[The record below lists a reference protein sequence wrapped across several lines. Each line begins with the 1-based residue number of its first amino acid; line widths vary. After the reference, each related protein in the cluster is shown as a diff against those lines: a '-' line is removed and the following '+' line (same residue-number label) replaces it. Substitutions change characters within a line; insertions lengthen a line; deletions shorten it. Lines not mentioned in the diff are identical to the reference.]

1 MQKRFIIS
9 RVHLPFLLFLFL
21 SFFYVFCPFSIE
33 EPIISA
39 DAVYDAQIAKNIIW
53 DGKLG
58 WQATLQPPFQAILTA
73 IVYPLTS
80 NVLTSGILVSKFML
94 WLLPISVYLLALRLF
109 GIKTAFFSAVL
120 VFFHPHY
127 SFASAFM
134 EPTLTYTTLLMM
146 ALFFSWE
153 AFSRKSF
160 IYAVVGGLFFSFA
173 YLARSEGFLIL
184 VFMNFALLS
193 ILWRKNK
200 VEKKDFLL
208 KSGILLVV
216 ILTFFLV
223 SAPYLFFL
231 KDTYGKI
238 VISPKSSYVQ
248 EWMKSRTYKDN
259 NSGEILNPR
268 LWGLNDKGKLKW
280 QEPKGAGD
288 LLRYLASHP
297 AKNARIYLTNLS
309 KEIPG
314 RIGGAGG
321 QQNYP
326 QVYPLYFVL
335 PAFLWLAIVFIKR
348 DGRSKAVFMLSPF
361 LILFVLPIYTAG
373 WWKYLL
379 PYAPLIVIMA
389 VAGFLDMSKS
399 LKMRYVLSFFC
410 ASIILYSVW
419 AVKSSAYALN
429 ESEYFKD
436 RQVKVE
442 RLKKVAEWTRKS
454 LSGHPNYMTYWSK
467 LVYYLDGRWTALPVA
482 SLSDTIAYARKHK
495 VDYIVREGAGVEW
508 EIEMAAS
515 VNSDK
520 RLIVAAIYRSQDS
533 DYRVVFFKVKY
544 ES

>member
-1 MQKRFIIS
+1 MQERFIIS

-21 SFFYVFCPFSIE
+21 SFFYVFYPFTIV
-33 EPIISA
+33 EPDISA
-39 DAVYDAQIAKNIIW
+39 DSVYDAQIAKNIIW

-58 WQATLQPPFQAILTA
+58 WQATLQPPLQAVLTA
-73 IVYPLTS
+73 FAYPLTN
-80 NVLTSGILVSKFML
+80 NVLTAGILVSKIML
-94 WLLPISVYLLALRLF
+94 WFLPLSVYLLALRLF
-109 GIKTAFFSAVL
+109 GVKTAFFSAIL
-120 VFFHPHY
+120 VFFHPH
-127 SFASAFM
+127 FHCASNVM
-134 EPTLTYTTLLMM
+134 EPTVTYTTLLMM
-146 ALFFSWE
+146 ALFFSWK

-160 IYAVVGGLFFSFA
+160 ICAAVGGAFFSFA
-173 YLARSEGFLIL
+173 YLSRSEGFLIL
-184 VFMNFALLS
+184 VFMNLALLF

-248 EWMKSRTYKDN
+248 EWMKSRIYKDN

-288 LLRYLASHP
+288 LIRYLASHP

-314 RIGGAGG
+314 RIGAAGG
-321 QQNYP
+321 QENYP
-326 QVYPLYFVL
+326 QVYPLYFVV
-335 PAFLWLAIVFIKR
+335 PAIFWLVVIFRKR
-348 DGRSKAVFMLSPF
+348 CERSKALFLISPF
-361 LILFVLPIYTAG
+361 LILLVLPIYTSG

-379 PYAPLIVIMA
+379 PYAPLLIIMA
-389 VAGFLDMSKS
+389 VVGLLDISKRLNMGFS
-399 LKMRYVLSFFC
+399 LQFFC
-410 ASIILYSVW
+410 AFIVLYSVW
-419 AVKSSAYALN
+419 AVNSSAYALN

-436 RQVKVE
+436 RQMKVE

-495 VDYIVREGAGVEW
+495 VDYIVREGVGVKW

-520 RLIVAAIYRSQDS
+520 RLSVAAIYRSKDS
-533 DYRVVFFKVKY
+533 DYRVVFFKVIY

>member
-1 MQKRFIIS
+1 MQERFITS

-21 SFFYVFCPFSIE
+21 SFFYVFYPFSIE

-58 WQATLQPPFQAILTA
+58 WQATLQPPFQAVLTA
-73 IVYPLTS
+73 MAYPLTN
-80 NVLTSGILVSKFML
+80 NVLTAGILVSKIML
-94 WLLPISVYLLALRLF
+94 WLLPLSVYLLALRLF
-109 GIKTAFFSAVL
+109 GPKTAFFSAVL

-127 SFASAFM
+127 SFASAMM
-134 EPTLTYTTLLMM
+134 EPTVTYTTMLLM

-160 IYAVVGGLFFSFA
+160 IYAVVGGVFFSFA

-184 VFMNFALLS
+184 IFMSLALSFVML
-193 ILWRKNK
+193 KK
-200 VEKKDFLL
+200 KKEVEKEFVIKAGVLL
-208 KSGILLVV
+208 AIVLV
-216 ILTFFLV
+216 FFIV

-231 KDTYGKI
+231 ENTYGKI

-248 EWMKSRTYKDN
+248 EWIKSRIYKDN
-259 NSGEILNPR
+259 NFGEIQNPR
-268 LWGLNDKGKLKW
+268 LWGLNDEGKLKW

-288 LLRYLASHP
+288 LIRYLASNP
-297 AKNARIYLTNLS
+297 ARNARIYLTNLS

-314 RIGGAGG
+314 RIGNAGG

-326 QVYPLYFVL
+326 QVYPLYFVV
-335 PAFLWLAIVFIKR
+335 PALFWLAVVFRKR
-348 DGRSKAVFMLSPF
+348 CERAKAVFLLSPF
-361 LILFVLPIYTAG
+361 LILLVLPVYTPG

-379 PYAPLIVIMA
+379 PYTPLIIIMA
-389 VAGFLDMSKS
+389 VAGLLDISKS
-399 LKMRYVLSFFC
+399 LKMRFVLQFFC
-410 ASIILYSVW
+410 TFIILYSVW

-436 RQVKVE
+436 RQKKVE
-442 RLKKVAEWTRKS
+442 RVKKVAEWTQKR
-454 LSGHPNYMTYWSK
+454 LNGHPNYMTYWSK

-495 VDYIVREGAGVEW
+495 VDYIVREGGGAVW
-508 EIEMAAS
+508 ENEMVTS
-515 VNSDK
+515 VNSETD
-520 RLIVAAIYRSQDS
+520 LNLAAIYREPYSE
-533 DYRVVFFKVKY
+533 YRVVFFKVIY
-544 ES
+544 